1 MAQKRACGEQ
11 GDVARGSRGFS
22 RLSFVLCRLDET
34 IEAIKCGTL
43 SKATGSPEAKTT
55 LNSGVLVNPRLL
67 QPAPL
72 VSTG

>member
-1 MAQKRACGEQ
+1 M
-11 GDVARGSRGFS
+11 
-22 RLSFVLCRLDET
+22 LCRLDET
-34 IEAIKCGTL
+34 IEAINCGTL
-43 SKATGSPEAKTT
+43 SEAAGSPEAKTT